1 MKQRAIHITN
11 KLIEKGVINAD
22 YKEIYRYG
30 FESLFSAAFE
40 LISIFVL
47 AFLFG
52 NFFETLLFFLTFIPL
67 RLYAGGYHARTHFK
81 CYILSIMMYIL
92 FSAIIY
98 FTPSNL
104 IAGFSLIFS
113 LLSLIIVFLFSPVVH
128 SNRYADKE
136 HINKCRKISLIIVA
150 LGTLFIFVGS
160 CIFPKSIAIFAMSL
174 GFLTECISIVAVKIN
189 RKRRDKN
196 EVFERQSDS
205 IY

>member
-1 MKQRAIHITN
+1 MKQRAIYVTN
-11 KLIEKGVINAD
+11 RLVEKGVINEN

-30 FESLFSAAFE
+30 LESLFSAALE
-40 LISIFVL
+40 LISIFIL

-81 CYILSIMMYIL
+81 CYLLSIMMYIF

-104 IAGFSLIFS
+104 ITGFSLIFS

-128 SNRYADKE
+128 SNRHADKE
-136 HINKCRKISLIIVA
+136 HIKNCRKISLIIVA
-150 LGTLFIFVGS
+150 LGTLIILFGS
-160 CIFPKSIAIFAMSL
+160 CTFPRSIAIFAISL

-189 RKRRDKN
+189 QKK
-196 EVFERQSDS
+196 ER
-205 IY
+205 

>member
-1 MKQRAIHITN
+1 MKQRAIHVTN
-11 KLIEKGVINAD
+11 RLVAKGIINAD

-30 FESLFSAAFE
+30 LESLFSAALE
-40 LISIFVL
+40 LISIFFL

-81 CYILSIMMYIL
+81 CYLLSIMMYMF
-92 FSAIIY
+92 FSTIIY

-104 IAGFSLIFS
+104 ITCFSLIFS

-128 SNRYADKE
+128 SNRHADKE
-136 HINKCRKISLIIVA
+136 HKKNCRKISLIIVA
-150 LGTLFIFVGS
+150 LGTLFIFWGS
-160 CIFPKSIAIFAMSL
+160 CTFPKSIAIFAMSL

-189 RKRRDKN
+189 RKK
-196 EVFERQSDS
+196 ER
-205 IY
+205 